1 MKLEIKETLTDM
13 LNLIREVYI
22 EVEKLKERI
31 EKLEREKWIL
41 SLLKN
46 NLR

>member
-1 MKLEIKETLTDM
+1 VKLEIKETLTDM

-31 EKLEREKWIL
+31 EKLEREK
-41 SLLKN
+41 
-46 NLR
+46 

>member
-1 MKLEIKETLTDM
+1 MEIKETLTDM

-31 EKLEREKWIL
+31 EKLEREK
-41 SLLKN
+41 
-46 NLR
+46 